1 VKKRTQP
8 VPKIW
13 ETFLPIEPYASSKK
27 DAAPACDLAWMMAK
41 GIEAESPA
49 LLVQLRD
56 EVLPLVKRLS
66 PYLEWYSFL
75 VHDYASGVPTTA
87 DDKRCFIHLRFKM
100 RKFRRR
106 EVVPHVPFMMSKSW
120 VLTRQ
125 VELSRSIAGVDPK
138 VLDVDRAWAELGKQ
152 SEWFLNFIECMDKRA
167 DGYQLVRHVRQYL
180 HFFANMAQMRV
191 A

>member
-1 VKKRTQP
+1 MKKRVQP
-8 VPKIW
+8 TPKIW
-13 ETFLPIEPYASSKK
+13 ETFLPIEPYAPSKK

-66 PYLEWYSFL
+66 PYLEWFSFL
-75 VHDYASGVPTTA
+75 VHDRASGVPTTE
-87 DDKRCFIHLRFKM
+87 DDKRCYIHLRCKL

-106 EVVPHVPFMMSKSW
+106 EVVPHMRLLGEPWLM
-120 VLTRQ
+120 TRQ

-152 SEWFLNFIECMDKRA
+152 SEWFLNFIECMDKKA
-167 DGYQLVRHVRQYL
+167 DGYQLVRHVRQFL